1 MRLVINLLRAT
12 LVASV
17 LALVACGGKLPAESP
32 SSATSSVREAPV
44 VQAAPA
50 STLKEAA
57 ASTVQQA
64 AATTTSPNGTAIP
77 SATQI
82 IDISGNAW
90 TVAGGVIYENGAA
103 AGESFNVTLLLYD
116 NHSLY
121 EENSAGTFYLWTGS
135 TWIPVSDPRATP
147 SPNGTIVPAAT
158 QITDG
163 SGNVW
168 AVAGGVIYENGTLAG
183 YSANVTELLYEKG
196 IIYQENSAGSWYAWD
211 GGGWTVSNAPFGNG
225 AATLSWTAPTT
236 NTNGTRLSDLA
247 GYTVYYGNS
256 QAALTHSI
264 QVAKASAT
272 SDLVSN
278 LNSGTYYFA
287 VAAYATDGTHSALS
301 AVGSKT
307 IAASVAPSISA
318 IANQQTAVGAGVSV
332 AASGTD
338 PAGKALTYS
347 AVGLPPGLGIAA
359 ATGAITGTTSIAGT
373 FAVAVTVSNAELS
386 ASTNF
391 TWTVDSAAST
401 ATPQVSSLPAP
412 LAVSGKSVRYAPAM
426 SKGSATYRWNFGDG
440 TAVTAASSSVATSHT
455 YAAPGVYTVTLTI
468 TSAAGKSSTY
478 TFLQAVGSGT
488 AGTPARAS
496 SNIILVPVSGAA
508 ADLWLANQDNDS
520 VSVFNT
526 ATGAKLAEIAVGASP
541 RTLALAGDGR
551 IWVVNKYSA
560 SISIISPTTLKV
572 VQTIS
577 LPRASQPFGIVFSPI
592 DGSAF
597 VTLEATGELLKI
609 SGTSFTVT
617 GTLSVGANPR
627 QLAMNGTGTLLLL
640 STFITPPLTG
650 ESTAEVSTVDA
661 NGNPLGGKVLEI
673 NPTTLSLSDT
683 VVLAY
688 STQTDSATQGR
699 GIPNFL
705 GAAAISPDGGSA
717 WVPSKK
723 DNIERGTLRDGNALT
738 FQNTVRSISSRIN
751 LTTKT
756 EDLASRIDH
765 VNAGLASA
773 ALYHLDGV
781 YLFVALET
789 SREVAVVDSERKKEL
804 FRFEVGRAPQGLAVS
819 ADGNTLYVNNFMDRT
834 VSAINLAPLIG
845 SGLDAAPTIK
855 TWSAVGTEKL
865 AANVLVGKQLFYDA
879 RDPRMARDNIM
890 SCATCHDDG
899 GQDGRVWDFTS
910 LGEGLRNTIKPRGR
924 GGIKEGYLHWS
935 ANFDEVQDFEGQIR
949 SLAGGTGLMSN
960 AQFNSGTV
968 SQPLGQPKA
977 GLSADLDDLAAYLTS
992 LNTFEQSPL
1001 RNANGTLTA
1010 AAVAGKTV
1018 YTSRN
1023 CAGCHGGDG
1032 FTNSADGSQLKN
1044 IGTLNAA
1051 AGDRLGAK
1059 LTGIDIPTL
1068 RDVWSTAPYLHDGS
1082 ALTLSAAVTRHDTAA
1097 LGGTS
1102 IDATDLANLTAY
1114 LQQAGGEETDAAGL
1128 SSCAAQG
1135 GNCTIPSGTLG
1146 DVYYGSNGTYAMLS
1160 GQSGTVA
1167 CGVTPFGGDPLHYT
1181 VKSCSTV
1188 TSGTVSKLAC
1198 ATEGGLC
1205 TLPSGVFGDIYYGA
1219 NGNYRVRTG
1228 VTELVCDA
1236 TAFGSDPNPGV
1247 ANSCSYFADGTT
1259 PQSASTLTPCAA
1271 TSGTCNVPNA
1281 IVADVYYGSA
1291 GQYTMASGLS
1301 GAVSCVPGSF
1311 GNDPNVNVVKS
1322 CSWVVTGSVAKT
1334 ACAAE
1339 GGLCSLP
1346 AGVMGDIY
1354 YGADGKYMV
1363 RTGVSAMVCSAASFG
1378 ADPNPS
1384 ATKSCSYVPR
1394 P

>member
-1 MRLVINLLRAT
+1 MKALAT
-12 LVASV
+12 T
-17 LALVACGGKLPAESP
+17 LA
-32 SSATSSVREAPV
+32 ATTATATTTTTTTTTTT
-44 VQAAPA
+44 AA
-50 STLKEAA
+50 T
-57 ASTVQQA
+57 TTTTA
-64 AATTTSPNGTAIP
+64 AATTASPNGTAIP
-77 SATQI
+77 SAAQI
-82 IDISGNAW
+82 IDSSGNVW
-90 TVAGGVIYENGAA
+90 TVAGGVIYENGAP
-103 AGESFNVTLLLYD
+103 AGQSSNVTLLLYD
-116 NHSLY
+116 NNSLY
-121 EENSAGTFYLWTGS
+121 EVNSAGTCYLWTGS

-147 SPNGTIVPAAT
+147 SPNGAILPGAT

-168 AVAGGVIYENGTLAG
+168 TVVGGVAYENGTEA

-196 IIYQENSAGSWYAWD
+196 GIYQENSAGSWYSWD
-211 GGGWTVSNAPFGNG
+211 GSGWRVSSAPFGNG
-225 AATLSWTAPTT
+225 AATLSWTAPNT
-236 NTNGTRLSDLA
+236 NTNGTQLSDLS
-247 GYTVYYGNS
+247 GYTVYYGSS
-256 QAALTHSI
+256 QTALTHSI
-264 QVAKASAT
+264 QIANASAT
-272 SDLVSN
+272 SAVVGN
-278 LNSGTYYFA
+278 LSSGTYYFA
-287 VAAYATDGTHSALS
+287 VAASATNGTRSAMS
-301 AVGSKT
+301 AVASKT
-307 IAASVAPSISA
+307 IAAILAPSINA
-318 IANQQTAVGAGVSV
+318 IANQQTALGASVSLAV
-332 AASGTD
+332 SGTD
-338 PAGKALTYS
+338 PGGNALTHS

-359 ATGAITGTTSIAGT
+359 ATGVITGTTSFAGT
-373 FAVAVTVSNAELS
+373 FSVTVTVSNSVLS
-386 ASTNF
+386 ASQNF
-391 TWTVDSAAST
+391 TWTVAAPVST
-401 ATPQVSSLPAP
+401 AAPQVSSLPAP

-426 SKGSATYRWNFGDG
+426 TNGSATYRWNFGDG
-440 TAVTAASSSVATSHT
+440 TAVTAASSTVAASHT

-468 TSAAGKSSTY
+468 TSTAGKSSTY

-496 SNIILVPVSGAA
+496 SNIILVPVSGTA
-508 ADLWLANQDNDS
+508 ADLWVANQDNDS

-526 ATGAKLAEIAVGASP
+526 ANGAKLAEIPVGTSP
-541 RTLALAGDGR
+541 RTLALADDGR

-560 SISIISPTTLKV
+560 SISIISAATLKV
-572 VQTIS
+572 VQTLS
-577 LPRASQPFGIVFSPI
+577 LPRASQPFGIVFSPV

-597 VTLEATGELLKI
+597 VTLEATGQLIKI

-617 GTLSVGANPR
+617 GTLAVGSNPR
-627 QLAMNGTGTLLLL
+627 QLAMNGGGTLLLL
-640 STFITPPLTG
+640 STFITPPLPG
-650 ESTAEVSTVDA
+650 ESTADVRTVDA
-661 NGNPLGGKVLEI
+661 YGNPLGGKVLEI
-673 NPTTLSLSDT
+673 SPSTLSLSDT
-683 VVLAY
+683 VTLAY

-705 GAAAISPDGGSA
+705 GAAAISPDGSTA

-773 ALYHLDGV
+773 AMYHPDGV

-789 SREVAVVDSERKKEL
+789 SRQVVVVDSERKQEL
-804 FRFEVGRAPQGLAVS
+804 FRFNVGRAPQGLAVS

-834 VSAINLAPLIG
+834 VSAINLAPLIA
-845 SGLDAAPTIK
+845 SGLDAALTIK

-865 AANVLVGKQLFYDA
+865 PASVLVGKQLFYDA
-879 RDPRMARDNIM
+879 SDPRMARNSYM

-924 GGIKEGYLHWS
+924 GGIKQGYLHWS

-949 SLAGGTGLMSN
+949 SLAEGTGLMSN
-960 AQFNSGTV
+960 ALFNSGTV

-977 GLSADLDDLAAYLTS
+977 GLSVDLDDLAAYLTS
-992 LNTFEQSPL
+992 LNTFEESPL
-1001 RNANGTLTA
+1001 RNADGTLTA

-1018 YTSRN
+1018 YTSRQ
-1023 CAGCHGGDG
+1023 CASCHGGDG

-1051 AGDRLGAK
+1051 AGDRSGAT

-1082 ALTLSAAVTRHDTAA
+1082 ALTLSTAVTAHNTAA
-1097 LGGTS
+1097 LGGTA
-1102 IDATDLANLTAY
+1102 IDAADLANLTAY
-1114 LQQAGGEETDAAGL
+1114 LQQTGSEEPDSAGR

-1135 GNCTIPSGTLG
+1135 GNCTIDSGTLA
-1146 DVYYGSNGTYAMLS
+1146 DVYYGSGGTYAMLS
-1160 GQSGTVA
+1160 GQSGTLA

-1188 TSGTVSKLAC
+1188 TSGKVSKLAC
-1198 ATEGGLC
+1198 ATEGALC
-1205 TLPSGVFGDIYYGA
+1205 TLPTGVFGDIYYGA
-1219 NGNYRVRTG
+1219 NGNFRVRTG

-1236 TAFGSDPNPGV
+1236 LAFGGDPNPGV
-1247 ANSCSYFADGTT
+1247 ANSCSYVADGTA

-1271 TSGTCNVPNA
+1271 ASGICTVPNG

-1334 ACAAE
+1334 ACASLGA
-1339 GGLCSLP
+1339 LCSLP
-1346 AGVMGDIY
+1346 PGVSGDVY
-1354 YGADGKYMV
+1354 FGADGKYMM
-1363 RTGVSAMVCSAASFG
+1363 RAGVSAMVCSAASFG
-1378 ADPNPS
+1378 ADPNPG
-1384 ATKSCSYVPR
+1384 ATESCSYVPR
-1394 P
+1394 AVVP